1 MKKIILSVVLAT
13 SQLVLFSQTVNI
25 HFKNGQT
32 IEYPSEK
39 VEYVDFS
46 AKVSDPTVTAGQAVD
61 LGLSV
66 YWASCNL
73 GAEKPEDYGD
83 YYAWGETKPKNRY
96 KDEDYAYYNSSS
108 CSFIDIGQ
116 DIGGTEYD
124 ATTVNLGKD
133 WRMPTKDEVKELM
146 NNCTWVWVQINNTN
160 GYKVIGKNGNTIFL
174 PASGLKVVYEAGKNK
189 HLTYWTSS
197 SLNNSTANAFV
208 YFGSE
213 IGFFPYDKYEGL
225 VIRPVTTN
233 SNAGGSPIDHSNDYL
248 VIEKISASFIG
259 GAYSS
264 INGTIQSGS
273 QLSWRFSNNSSES
286 VTLIGIQLI
295 NGSTNS
301 ESTNLLTESVNVA
314 PGETKGYTTTVGIL
328 GIQKPKIRFTY
339 QYNQKN
345 YTVEAAMPD

>member
-1 MKKIILSVVLAT
+1 MKKIFLSVVLTT

-25 HFKNGQT
+25 HFKNGQI
-32 IEYPSEK
+32 IEYPSDN

-46 AKVSDPTVTAGQAVD
+46 AKASDPTVTSGQAVD

-73 GAEKPEDYGD
+73 GAEEPEGYGD
-83 YYAWGETKPKNRY
+83 YYAWGETKPKSSFTKQN
-96 KDEDYAYYNSSS
+96 YAYYNSNTASY
-108 CSFIDIGQ
+108 IDIGNE
-116 DIGGTEYD
+116 ISGTEYD
-124 ATTVNLGKD
+124 AARVNLGKD
-133 WRMPTKDEVKELM
+133 WRMPTKDEMNELIK
-146 NNCTWVWVQINNTN
+146 NCNWEWSQVNGIN
-160 GYKVIGKNGNTIFL
+160 GYIITGKTGNSIFL
-174 PASGLKVVYEAGKNK
+174 PAAGEKGISYS
-189 HLTYWTSS
+189 TEGTMIFYWSS
-197 SLNNSTANAFV
+197 TKGCQWRGQFDYIYTDNSSNIH
-208 YFGSE
+208 FGC
-213 IGFFPYDKYEGL
+213 P
-225 VIRPVTTN
+225 IRPVTTN
-233 SNAGGSPIDHSNDYL
+233 PNAGGAPINHSNDYL
-248 VIEKISASFIG
+248 VTDKIAASFVG

-273 QLSWRFSNNSSES
+273 QLSWRFINNSSES

-301 ESTNLLTESVNVA
+301 ESNNLLTESVNVA